1 MYHKKIHLKIIFHY
15 TIVEWTVSLTKFMQE
30 CAWRIS
36 NETPFSRHDSMSGQ
50 PSQVSHVISILL
62 KCPQML
68 VHVYFKNATCTCISG
83 YSSHESH
90 VTTSYRLENVCKHP
104 L

>member
-1 MYHKKIHLKIIFHY
+1 
-15 TIVEWTVSLTKFMQE
+15 MQE

-62 KCPQML
+62 KCHQML
-68 VHVYFKNATCTCISG
+68 VHVYFKN
-83 YSSHESH
+83 
-90 VTTSYRLENVCKHP
+90 NKK
-104 L
+104 